1 MKKALITGIAGQD
14 GSYLTELLLAK
25 GYEVHGTVNPAT
37 GFRVP
42 WLQPLLADESIHRRR
57 LHLYPV
63 DLENP
68 VVLRPMLADI
78 RPQEFYHL
86 GGVTHVGQSFQ
97 SAELTCRVNSLGTMR
112 LLDTLRDVAR
122 DVRFFHAASSEIFGS
137 PSCSPQDEETP
148 LAPVTPYG
156 CSKAFAT
163 QMVRIYRRM
172 HGLFAV
178 NGILFNHES
187 PRRGE
192 AFVTRKICRAAAAI
206 KLGRQRE
213 LVLGNITAERDWGY
227 APDYVVGMWLSLQH
241 PTPEDYVFAT
251 GQLHSVRDVIECA
264 FREVGLDWHDY
275 VRHDPELLRSNDPSN
290 LVGTPAK
297 AIRLLRWRHT
307 KPFAAVIAEMTQ
319 AELERGKQAGN

>member
-42 WLQPLLADESIHRRR
+42 WLQPLLADESIFRRR

-63 DLENP
+63 DLEDP

-78 RPQEFYHL
+78 QPDEFYHL
-86 GGVTHVGQSFQ
+86 GGATHVGRSFQ
-97 SAELTCRVNSLGTMR
+97 AAELTCRVNALGTMR
-112 LLDTLRDVAR
+112 LLDTIRDAAR
-122 DVRFFHAASSEIFGS
+122 GLRFFHAASSEIFGS
-137 PSCSPQDEETP
+137 PERAPQDEETP

-192 AFVTRKICRAAAAI
+192 QFVTRKICRAAAAI
-206 KLGRQRE
+206 KLGRQNE
-213 LVLGNITAERDWGY
+213 LILGNISAERDWGY
-227 APDYVVGMWLSLQH
+227 APDYVHGMWLSLQH
-241 PTPEDYVFAT
+241 PEPADFVFAT
-251 GQLHSVRDVIECA
+251 GKLHSVRDVIERA
-264 FREVGLDWHDY
+264 FEVAGLNWQDH
-275 VRHDPELLRSNDPSN
+275 VRHDPELLRSNDPRN
-290 LVGTPAK
+290 LAGNPAR
-297 AIRLLRWRHT
+297 AVRLLQWRHT

-319 AELERGKQAGN
+319 AEMERGRTSGR

>member
-14 GSYLTELLLAK
+14 GSYLAELLLAK

-42 WLQPLLADESIHRRR
+42 WLQSLLADESIYRRR

-78 RPQEFYHL
+78 RPRELYHL

-122 DVRFFHAASSEIFGS
+122 EVRFFHAASSEIFGS
-137 PSCSPQDEETP
+137 PEHSPQDEETP

-192 AFVTRKICRAAAAI
+192 SFVTRKICRAAAAI
-206 KLGRQRE
+206 KLGQQKE
-213 LVLGNITAERDWGY
+213 LVLGNISAERDWGY
-227 APDYVVGMWLSLQH
+227 APDYVHGMWLALQH

-251 GQLHSVRDVIECA
+251 GQLHSVRDVVECA
-264 FREVGLDWHDY
+264 FRELGLDWRQH
-275 VRHDPELLRSNDPSN
+275 VRHDPELLRSNDPRN
-290 LVGTPAK
+290 LVGNPAK
-297 AIRLLRWRHT
+297 AMRLLGWKHT
-307 KPFAAVIAEMTQ
+307 KAFAEVIAEMTRV
-319 AELERGKQAGN
+319 ELDRARAAAA